1 MKNFL
6 EITTGKSGSQ
16 GNKKVICFEE
26 KEFGSIEELAEA
38 IAEYRLDDWRSGKIR
53 VSSTKGTITQSQWEK
68 LEKLV
73 KEFAEDSVESVYNDY
88 DAYA

>member
-6 EITTGKSGSQ
+6 EITTGRSGSK

-26 KEFGSIEELAEA
+26 KEFGSIEELAET
-38 IAEYRLDDWRSGKIR
+38 IAEYRLDDWRSGRIR
-53 VSSTKGTITQSQWEK
+53 ISSTKETITQSQWEK

-73 KEFAEDSVESVYNDY
+73 KQLAEDSIESVYDDY
-88 DAYA
+88 NAYA